1 VTHRQQLREAAG
13 RLGFALQAFHP
24 YLRRVPGAP
33 VNTHWY
39 EVRLHCPC
47 GRAKTIHVRRESL
60 PLLPA
65 ELEDHL
71 RRDGL
76 LT

>member
-1 VTHRQQLREAAG
+1 VILRQQVREAAG
-13 RLGFALQAFHP
+13 RLGFALQAFRH

-33 VNTHWY
+33 ANTDWY

-47 GRAKTIHVRRESL
+47 GRAKTIHIRRESL
-60 PLLPA
+60 HLLPA